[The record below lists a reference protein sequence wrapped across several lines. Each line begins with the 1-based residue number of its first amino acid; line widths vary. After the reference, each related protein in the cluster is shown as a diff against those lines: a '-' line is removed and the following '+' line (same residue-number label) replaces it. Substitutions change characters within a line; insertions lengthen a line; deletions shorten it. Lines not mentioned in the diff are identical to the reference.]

1 MKGHK
6 FLKITGILMI
16 VSAAISI
23 LAGVFVGGL
32 GALAAGLGA
41 ASGLTFS
48 YWAALFLTLV
58 GGICQLIAG
67 VKGVKHCQRIEEAG
81 KLIIWGAIVAVFC
94 ILSTVLSMANGGE
107 FNFMSILTGVAV
119 PALYIYG
126 AVLNSKTEDEFAE
139 LCEFLQN
146 VGIERVGVFEYS
158 PEEGTEAAELPDQI
172 DNETKQNRRL
182 IVEEL
187 QSGVLDDYNTSRHG
201 EVMQVLCEGFDEE
214 QGLWYGRTYA
224 DSVEVDGHVYFDAA
238 DNEPAEGE
246 FVSVL
251 ITESLGPDLL
261 GVRQKE
267 A

>member
-32 GALAAGLGA
+32 GALAAGL
-41 ASGLTFS
+41 
-48 YWAALFLTLV
+48 WAALFLTLV

-94 ILSTVLSMANGGE
+94 ILSTVLSMVNGGE

-126 AVLNSKTEDEFAE
+126 AVLNSKTEDEFA
-139 LCEFLQN
+139 
-146 VGIERVGVFEYS
+146 
-158 PEEGTEAAELPDQI
+158 A
-172 DNETKQNRRL
+172 
-182 IVEEL
+182 
-187 QSGVLDDYNTSRHG
+187 
-201 EVMQVLCEGFDEE
+201 
-214 QGLWYGRTYA
+214 
-224 DSVEVDGHVYFDAA
+224 
-238 DNEPAEGE
+238 
-246 FVSVL
+246 
-251 ITESLGPDLL
+251 
-261 GVRQKE
+261 
-267 A
+267 